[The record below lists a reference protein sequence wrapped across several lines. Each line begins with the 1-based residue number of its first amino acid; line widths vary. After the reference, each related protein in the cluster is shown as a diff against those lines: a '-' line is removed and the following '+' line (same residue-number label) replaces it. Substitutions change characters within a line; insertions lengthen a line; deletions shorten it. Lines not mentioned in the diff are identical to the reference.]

1 MQAVPI
7 LYAQR
12 ESADAWQ
19 LQMDGLWRFNVDL
32 GKFDHDLTATEA
44 WEMMVYLREI
54 ITLYSPTI
62 QVSELYCSH
71 LLYIHI
77 HIVHIPYLYIFPM
90 SNGEPAMELRM
101 EFPNHLS

>member
-1 MQAVPI
+1 MFLVHHLFGSGVDQMMQLA
-7 LYAQR
+7 Y
-12 ESADAWQ
+12 
-19 LQMDGLWRFNVDL
+19 L
-32 GKFDHDLTATEA
+32 GTFDHDLTATEA

-77 HIVHIPYLYIFPM
+77 HIVHIPYIYP
-90 SNGEPAMELRM
+90 
-101 EFPNHLS
+101 